1 MKKLLKI
8 LCRIIIFLLG
18 IIILFVSAEI
28 LLRAFSPSDELTV
41 SARFRIPVEKSDRDY
56 DYYMHQRNGFKTV
69 LVSPADKIEIAEGA
83 HDTPY
88 RPAKM
93 KNGVIRK
100 GFEYGPDA
108 IQGIIRKEDILK
120 VWPETTLDGDW
131 PFVVYFYNTST
142 GRALRM
148 YLDIFYD
155 TESDK
160 AKAVFYV
167 YYQGNAKPATD
178 TWEGKLGD
186 KVLVE
191 LEL

>member
-1 MKKLLKI
+1 
-8 LCRIIIFLLG
+8 
-18 IIILFVSAEI
+18 
-28 LLRAFSPSDELTV
+28 
-41 SARFRIPVEKSDRDY
+41 
-56 DYYMHQRNGFKTV
+56 MHQRNGFRTV

-83 HDTPY
+83 HDAPY

>member
-1 MKKLLKI
+1 
-8 LCRIIIFLLG
+8 
-18 IIILFVSAEI
+18 
-28 LLRAFSPSDELTV
+28 
-41 SARFRIPVEKSDRDY
+41 
-56 DYYMHQRNGFKTV
+56 
-69 LVSPADKIEIAEGA
+69 
-83 HDTPY
+83 
-88 RPAKM
+88 
-93 KNGVIRK
+93 
-100 GFEYGPDA
+100 
-108 IQGIIRKEDILK
+108 
-120 VWPETTLDGDW
+120 
-131 PFVVYFYNTST
+131 
-142 GRALRM
+142 M